1 MQRFGIPHPY
11 GHLPLEDPGTPRLES
26 FPKFLLG
33 LALGMKRLLISGIF
47 FGIVGLGAMAAMP
60 GFIGEAVQSVSD
72 NDWSGVQ
79 FWALMILLLGAFTSW
94 TTIMRH
100 RRAAAMWATVAN
112 RLQLLISVK
121 ASKLGADLPKYVSTG
136 EVVSV
141 NSNDVERVARG
152 FDLMPR
158 FVGAVLSFFTV
169 SYILITGSTRLGLL
183 IVIGVP
189 ILVLGVAFLIKPLE
203 KREDAQRDKLRA
215 ASDLAADTVAGLR
228 VLRGIGGED
237 VFVDRFAKA
246 SQDVRVAAVKTAR
259 MRAVLHGLEVFLPGI
274 LFLGVVFF
282 GGTAVANGELK
293 IGTLVSFAGY
303 SIWMIL
309 PIQTMIEFSQR
320 WASASDSGRRVL
332 KLLQVE
338 GVNEWGN
345 AELSDVLHIKDD
357 LSGVEVN
364 QGEFLV
370 VVADS
375 TQSGDEISERL
386 GGYKDLQTTKVNGK
400 TMSTFSKHTVRELIL
415 VQEKDPTIL
424 SGTVRS
430 HFDVPTSH
438 RIQIDDALHAA
449 SAHDVIDAL
458 EGKGLD
464 SEIIERGRTMSGGQR
479 QRLALARSLYVDAD
493 VLILD
498 EPTSAVDAHS
508 ESRIA
513 ERIRVIREG
522 KTTVIFSSS
531 PLMLDKADRV
541 TVVIDGKAV
550 VSGKHSDL
558 LQTDSLY
565 RDLVVRGE

>member
-72 NDWSGVQ
+72 NDWSRVQ

-169 SYILITGSTRLGLL
+169 AYILITGSTRLGLL

-246 SQDVRVAAVKTAR
+246 SQEVRVAAVKTAR

-282 GGTAVANGELK
+282 GGTAVASGELK

-320 WASASDSGRRVL
+320 WASASVSGRRVL

-338 GVNEWGN
+338 GVNEWGE
-345 AELSDVLHIKDD
+345 AELGDLLHIKDE

-386 GGYKDLQTTKVNGK
+386 GGYKDLETTSINGK
-400 TMSTFSKHTVRELIL
+400 TMSSYLKHTVRDAIL

-449 SAHDVIDAL
+449 SALDVIDTL
-458 EGKGLD
+458 EGKGLE

-479 QRLALARSLYVDAD
+479 QRLALARSLYVDAE

-513 ERIRVIREG
+513 ERIRETREG

-550 VSGKHSDL
+550 VSGKHSEL
-558 LQTDSLY
+558 LQTNALY

>member
-11 GHLPLEDPGTPRLES
+11 GHLPLEDPGPVRLES

-33 LALGMKRLLISGIF
+33 LALGMKRLLFTGIL

-60 GFIGEAVQSVSD
+60 GFIGESVQAVAD
-72 NDWSGVQ
+72 NDWSRVQ
-79 FWALMILLLGAFTSW
+79 FWAWMILLLGAFTSW

-158 FVGAVLSFFTV
+158 FVGAVLSFFIV
-169 SYILITGSTRLGLL
+169 AYILITGSTRLGLL

-189 ILVLGVAFLIKPLE
+189 ILVLGVALLIKPLE

-246 SQDVRVAAVKTAR
+246 SQEVRVAAVKTAR
-259 MRAVLHGLEVFLPGI
+259 MRAILHGLEVFLPGI
-274 LFLGVVFF
+274 LFIGVVFF
-282 GGTAVANGELK
+282 GGSAVASGELK
-293 IGTLVSFAGY
+293 IGTLVAFAGY

-320 WASASDSGRRVL
+320 WASASVSGKRVL
-332 KLLQVE
+332 KLLQIE
-338 GVNEWGN
+338 GVNEWGEE
-345 AELSDVLHIKDD
+345 ELQSVRSIKDEV
-357 LSGVEVN
+357 SGVEILAG
-364 QGEFLV
+364 QLTV

-375 TQSGDEISERL
+375 TQTGDAISERL
-386 GGYKDLQTTKVNGK
+386 GGYRDLSTTKVNGM
-400 TMSTFSKHTVRELIL
+400 TMSSFSRQSVRDRIL

-430 HFDVPTSH
+430 HFDVPSSH
-438 RIQIDDALHAA
+438 RLQIDEALHAA

-479 QRLALARSLYVDAD
+479 QRLALARSLFVDPE

-513 ERIRVIREG
+513 ERIRDFR
-522 KTTVIFSSS
+522 KNQTTVVFSSS

-541 TVVIDGKAV
+541 IVVIDGSVKIHGTHAE
-550 VSGKHSDL
+550 L
-558 LQTDSLY
+558 LASSSLY

>member
-246 SQDVRVAAVKTAR
+246 SQEVRVAAVKTAR

-282 GGTAVANGELK
+282 GGTSVANGELK

-320 WASASDSGRRVL
+320 WASASVSGRRVL

-345 AELSDVLHIKDD
+345 AELGDVLHIKDE

-386 GGYKDLQTTKVNGK
+386 GGYKDLQTTRVNGR
-400 TMSTFSKHTVRELIL
+400 TMSSYAKHTVRELIL
-415 VQEKDPTIL
+415 VQEKEPTIL
-424 SGTVRS
+424 SGTVSS

-458 EGKGLD
+458 EGNGLE

-479 QRLALARSLYVDAD
+479 QRLALARSLYVDAE

-513 ERIRVIREG
+513 ERIRVTREG

-531 PLMLDKADRV
+531 PLMLDKANRV

-550 VSGKHSDL
+550 VSGKHSEL
-558 LQTDSLY
+558 LQTNALY

>member
-1 MQRFGIPHPY
+1 
-11 GHLPLEDPGTPRLES
+11 
-26 FPKFLLG
+26 
-33 LALGMKRLLISGIF
+33 
-47 FGIVGLGAMAAMP
+47 
-60 GFIGEAVQSVSD
+60 
-72 NDWSGVQ
+72 
-79 FWALMILLLGAFTSW
+79 
-94 TTIMRH
+94 
-100 RRAAAMWATVAN
+100 
-112 RLQLLISVK
+112 
-121 ASKLGADLPKYVSTG
+121 
-136 EVVSV
+136 
-141 NSNDVERVARG
+141 
-152 FDLMPR
+152 
-158 FVGAVLSFFTV
+158 
-169 SYILITGSTRLGLL
+169 
-183 IVIGVP
+183 
-189 ILVLGVAFLIKPLE
+189 
-203 KREDAQRDKLRA
+203 
-215 ASDLAADTVAGLR
+215 
-228 VLRGIGGED
+228 
-237 VFVDRFAKA
+237 
-246 SQDVRVAAVKTAR
+246 
-259 MRAVLHGLEVFLPGI
+259 
-274 LFLGVVFF
+274 VFF
-282 GGTAVANGELK
+282 GGTAVASGELK

-320 WASASDSGRRVL
+320 WASASVSGRRVL

-338 GVNEWGN
+338 GVNEWGE
-345 AELSDVLHIKDD
+345 AELGDVLHIKDE

-386 GGYKDLQTTKVNGK
+386 GGYKDLETTSINGK
-400 TMSTFSKHTVRELIL
+400 TMSSYLKHTVRDAIL

-449 SAHDVIDAL
+449 SALDVIDAL
-458 EGKGLD
+458 EGKGLE

-479 QRLALARSLYVDAD
+479 QRLALARSLYVDAE

-513 ERIRVIREG
+513 ERIRETREG

-550 VSGKHSDL
+550 VSGKHSEL
-558 LQTDSLY
+558 LQTNALY

>member
-246 SQDVRVAAVKTAR
+246 SQEVRIAAVKTAR

-282 GGTAVANGELK
+282 GGTSVANGELK

-320 WASASDSGRRVL
+320 WASASVSGRRVL

-345 AELSDVLHIKDD
+345 AELGDVLHIKDE

-386 GGYKDLQTTKVNGK
+386 GGYKDLQTTRVNGR
-400 TMSTFSKHTVRELIL
+400 TMSSYAKHTVRELIL
-415 VQEKDPTIL
+415 VQEKEPTIL
-424 SGTVRS
+424 SGTVSS

-458 EGKGLD
+458 EGNGLE

-479 QRLALARSLYVDAD
+479 QRLALARSLYVDAE

-513 ERIRVIREG
+513 ERIRVTREG

-531 PLMLDKADRV
+531 PLMLDKANRV

-550 VSGKHSDL
+550 VSGKHSEL
-558 LQTDSLY
+558 LQTNALY

>member
-11 GHLPLEDPGTPRLES
+11 GHLPLEDPGTPRLET

-33 LALGMKRLLISGIF
+33 LALGMKRLLITGIF

-60 GFIGEAVQSVSD
+60 GFIGEAVQAVSD
-72 NDWSGVQ
+72 NDWSQVQ
-79 FWALMILLLGAFTSW
+79 FWALMILVLGAFTSW

-158 FVGAVLSFFTV
+158 FVGAVMSFFIV
-169 SYILITGSTRLGLL
+169 AYILITGSTSLGLL

-189 ILVLGVAFLIKPLE
+189 ILVVGVAFLIKPLE

-237 VFVDRFAKA
+237 VFVERFAKA
-246 SQDVRVAAVKTAR
+246 SQEVRAAAVKTAR
-259 MRAVLHGLEVFLPGI
+259 MRAILHGLEVFLPGI
-274 LFLGVVFF
+274 LFIGVVFF
-282 GGTAVANGELK
+282 GGSAVANGELK
-293 IGTLVSFAGY
+293 IGTLVAFAGY

-320 WASASDSGRRVL
+320 WASASVSGKRVL

-338 GVNEWGN
+338 GVNEWGESPLGSVN
-345 AELSDVLHIKDD
+345 TIKDE
-357 LSGVEVN
+357 LSGVEVKAG
-364 QGEFLV
+364 QFTV

-386 GGYKDLQTTKVNGK
+386 GGYRDLETTTVNGSA
-400 TMSTFSKHTVRELIL
+400 MSTFLKSSVRERIL

-438 RIQIDDALHAA
+438 KIQIDEALNAA

-479 QRLALARSLYVDAD
+479 QRLALARSLYVDPE
-493 VLILD
+493 VLVLD

-513 ERIRVIREG
+513 ERIRTLRDNQ
-522 KTTVIFSSS
+522 TTVVFSSS
-531 PLMLDKADRV
+531 PLMLDKADTV
-541 TVVIDGKAV
+541 IVVIDGKAV
-550 VSGKHSDL
+550 LSGKHSEL
-558 LQTDSLY
+558 LTTNAMY
-565 RDLVVRGE
+565 RELVVRGE

>member
-246 SQDVRVAAVKTAR
+246 SQEVRIAAVKTAR

-282 GGTAVANGELK
+282 GGTSVANGELK

-320 WASASDSGRRVL
+320 WASASVSGRRVL

-345 AELSDVLHIKDD
+345 AELGDVLHIKDE

-386 GGYKDLQTTKVNGK
+386 GGYKDLQTTRVNGR
-400 TMSTFSKHTVRELIL
+400 TMSSYAKHTVRELIL
-415 VQEKDPTIL
+415 VQEKEPTIL
-424 SGTVRS
+424 SGTVSS

-458 EGKGLD
+458 EGNGLE

-479 QRLALARSLYVDAD
+479 QRLALARSLYVDAE

-513 ERIRVIREG
+513 ERIRATREG

-531 PLMLDKADRV
+531 PLMLDKANRV

-550 VSGKHSDL
+550 VSGKHSEL
-558 LQTDSLY
+558 LQTNALY

>member
-11 GHLPLEDPGTPRLES
+11 GHLPLQDPGTPRLES

-246 SQDVRVAAVKTAR
+246 SQEVRVAAVKTAR

-320 WASASDSGRRVL
+320 WASASVSGRRVL

-438 RIQIDDALHAA
+438 RIQTDDALHAA

-498 EPTSAVDAHS
+498 DPTSAVDAHS

-541 TVVIDGKAV
+541 IVVIDGKAV

-558 LQTDSLY
+558 LQSNALY

>member
-72 NDWSGVQ
+72 NDWTGVQ

-246 SQDVRVAAVKTAR
+246 SQEVRVAAVKTAR

-282 GGTAVANGELK
+282 GGTSVANGELK

-320 WASASDSGRRVL
+320 WASASVSGRRVL

-345 AELSDVLHIKDD
+345 AELGDVLHIKDE

-375 TQSGDEISERL
+375 TQSGDEISE
-386 GGYKDLQTTKVNGK
+386 
-400 TMSTFSKHTVRELIL
+400 
-415 VQEKDPTIL
+415 
-424 SGTVRS
+424 
-430 HFDVPTSH
+430 
-438 RIQIDDALHAA
+438 
-449 SAHDVIDAL
+449 
-458 EGKGLD
+458 
-464 SEIIERGRTMSGGQR
+464 
-479 QRLALARSLYVDAD
+479 
-493 VLILD
+493 
-498 EPTSAVDAHS
+498 
-508 ESRIA
+508 
-513 ERIRVIREG
+513 
-522 KTTVIFSSS
+522 
-531 PLMLDKADRV
+531 
-541 TVVIDGKAV
+541 
-550 VSGKHSDL
+550 
-558 LQTDSLY
+558 
-565 RDLVVRGE
+565 